1 MGGHKIDAGVRLA
14 AAARVQIARAS
25 YPIREF
31 ADQTAVPLPIRANN
45 VTILVVP
52 LCPANRKFAD
62 LISAFAKIPGF
73 GDELYLREDR
83 ILMNDV
89 EKCAKAIDFVQ
100 LACEGRRQIE
110 AETVNVHFQD
120 PITQAV
126 HDQLQHTR
134 MTHVECVASARVVH
148 VIAWIIWN

>member
-1 MGGHKIDAGVRLA
+1 
-14 AAARVQIARAS
+14 
-25 YPIREF
+25 
-31 ADQTAVPLPIRANN
+31 
-45 VTILVVP
+45 
-52 LCPANRKFAD
+52 
-62 LISAFAKIPGF
+62 
-73 GDELYLREDR
+73 
-83 ILMNDV
+83 MNDV